1 MLAVPST
8 VLTLKISV
16 TESPTFSASK
26 AEFAVKVQAPL
37 AAMAKSPISPVVEE
51 AVKALSAL
59 STSEL
64 GRVPLVDNASLVS
77 VRETVAEETEDGSL
91 LPLMVI

>member
-8 VLTLKISV
+8 LLTLKVSL
-16 TESPTFSASK
+16 TESPSFSSSK

-37 AAMAKSPISPVVEE
+37 ASIANSPISPVVEE

-59 STSEL
+59 STS
-64 GRVPLVDNASLVS
+64 VLVRMPEVVS
-77 VRETVAEETEDGSL
+77 GALISVSETVADETVAASL